1 MVVAGGASQKCV
13 RYNAKYGDDTN
24 YHIPR
29 GQIPGTWFELG
40 NYQAWDENAEGRED
54 QTHSTW
60 KEFWKYD
67 LYVSQQCNNSL
78 YVRVRVTL

>member
-40 NYQAWDENAEGRED
+40 NYQA
-54 QTHSTW
+54 
-60 KEFWKYD
+60 
-67 LYVSQQCNNSL
+67 
-78 YVRVRVTL
+78 